1 MRYRLPFSVLAL
13 ATASFTVTGAQTP
26 TQPRQQRIGNL
37 ELRLQPERVERGVPR
52 AFSFLLVNKTD
63 HDVRV
68 PIPTVDCEDSFDG
81 DIELRL
87 RFTPLKPGPLDE
99 GRGCAHDREDWPPVM
114 NRIKEWKIVHAGD
127 ALVLQADREHLF
139 YDDSK
144 PGTYEFWAVYSPPSI
159 DPADQQKLQRSG
171 IDFPQ
176 EKLRTR
182 RLSFLRA
189 E

>member
-1 MRYRLPFSVLAL
+1 MRYRLPFPVLAL
-13 ATASFTVTGAQTP
+13 ATASLAVTGAQSP
-26 TQPRQQRIGNL
+26 AQQRIGNL
-37 ELRLQPERVERGVPR
+37 ELRLQPEQVERGVPR
-52 AFSFLLVNKTD
+52 AFGFLLVNKTD

-68 PIPTVDCEDSFDG
+68 PIPRVDCEDSFDG
-81 DIELRL
+81 HIELRL
-87 RFTPLKPGPLDE
+87 RFTPLEPGPLDE

-114 NRIKEWKIVHAGD
+114 DRIKEWKIVRAGD
-127 ALVLQADREHLF
+127 ALIIRADREHLF
-139 YDDSK
+139 YDGSK

-159 DPADQQKLQRSG
+159 DPADQQKLHQSG
-171 IDFPQ
+171 IDFPH